1 MDCCGLTSRAVV
13 REDDQSIRINDD
25 GVLEIDWLDGF
36 QSSFTAEQL
45 KSWGQLSRPVKSRDL
60 HELWTGTSLKAM
72 PRIPLDQLTV
82 HEFTRLFIRY
92 GFVLVDGVAGTAEA
106 TEKLCRELGVIHDT
120 FFGAFWVFSNK
131 SHERTDTEEFHEDTA
146 YSSEGIGPH
155 TDGTYFH
162 QTPGIQVF
170 HCLQPAPIGG
180 ETLLVDAFAAADHLK
195 ANDPAAFHTLTT
207 QCIDHQYLE
216 GMGSNDSRQLIT
228 RDLPVIELDTD
239 GNYRQIRFNPY
250 DRAPF
255 KSLSASEEDA
265 EKVVEFYR
273 AYEAYSLLTLSPSR
287 SLRISLQ
294 PGTVIF
300 IDNFR
305 LLHARTEF
313 QGDRTMCG
321 CYMSRDD
328 ILAKGRPF
336 ILPEDRRRL
345 Y

>member
-1 MDCCGLTSRAVV
+1 MALCLLMGWRG
-13 REDDQSIRINDD
+13 RPRPPK
-25 GVLEIDWLDGF
+25 
-36 QSSFTAEQL
+36 SSAAN
-45 KSWGQLSRPVKSRDL
+45 W
-60 HELWTGTSLKAM
+60 A
-72 PRIPLDQLTV
+72 
-82 HEFTRLFIRY
+82 
-92 GFVLVDGVAGTAEA
+92 
-106 TEKLCRELGVIHDT
+106 
-120 FFGAFWVFSNK
+120 NK
-131 SHERTDTEEFHEDTA
+131 SHERTDTEAFHEDTA

-216 GMGSNDSRQLIT
+216 GMGSNDRRQLIT

-255 KSLSASEEDA
+255 KSLSGSEEDA

-305 LLHARTEF
+305 LLHARAEF

-336 ILPEDRRRL
+336 ILPEDWRRL